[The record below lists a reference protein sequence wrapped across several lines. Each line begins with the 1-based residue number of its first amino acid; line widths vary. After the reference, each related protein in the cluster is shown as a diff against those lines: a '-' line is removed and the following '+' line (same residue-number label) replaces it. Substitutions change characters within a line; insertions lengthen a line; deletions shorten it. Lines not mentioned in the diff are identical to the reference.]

1 MAVAV
6 GVSVVL
12 VAAVLILI
20 SVTVCLRQRKKQEL
34 LITTGSAAYGTSQ
47 VNMELKD
54 NIAYTSTVTGE
65 GTKDDDEI
73 HDVITTGNAAY
84 GTSQV
89 NVELKDNI
97 AYTSAATGEG
107 TKDDDAVYDNID
119 DIIYDYVSMSDATAT
134 PSNVPVAVNQAYGVV
149 QS

>member
-1 MAVAV
+1 MAV

-12 VAAVLILI
+12 VAVVLILI

-34 LITTGSAAYGTSQ
+34 LITT
-47 VNMELKD
+47 E
-54 NIAYTSTVTGE
+54 
-65 GTKDDDEI
+65 
-73 HDVITTGNAAY
+73 NAAY
-84 GTSQV
+84 GTSRV
-89 NVELKDNI
+89 NMELKDNI
-97 AYTSAATGEG
+97 AYTSAATGEE

-119 DIIYDYVSMSDATAT
+119 EIIYDYVSWSDVTAT